1 MEHKAIPDHQKWMYD
16 ADPFLAQQEVKKRQ
30 AKAAEKREETTASN
44 SPTRDVR
51 KATSSNE
58 FSQSPEVRM
67 ATSLRELVE
76 DAIKEASY
84 SSIIR
89 TKKNMH

>member
-1 MEHKAIPDHQKWMYD
+1 MYE

-30 AKAAEKREETTASN
+30 AKATEKREEASTLG
-44 SPTRDVR
+44 SSTVDVR
-51 KATSSNE
+51 KSASSNE

-84 SSIIR
+84 SLFIR
-89 TKKNMH
+89 KKDTK

>member
-1 MEHKAIPDHQKWMYD
+1 MYE
-16 ADPFLAQQEVKKRQ
+16 ADPFFAQQQVKERQ
-30 AKAAEKREETTASN
+30 AKAAEKRETSN
-44 SPTRDVR
+44 SSSIDVR
-51 KATSSNE
+51 KAASSNE

-84 SSIIR
+84 FSFIQKQHPLSCDLG
-89 TKKNMH
+89 TVS

>member
-1 MEHKAIPDHQKWMYD
+1 MYE
-16 ADPFLAQQEVKKRQ
+16 ADPFLAHQEVKKRQ
-30 AKAAEKREETTASN
+30 AKATEKREDAARPATLS
-44 SPTRDVR
+44 SSIVDVR
-51 KATSSNE
+51 KSASSNQ

-84 SSIIR
+84 SLFTRNTSKD
-89 TKKNMH
+89 TKWCDLGTFP

>member
-1 MEHKAIPDHQKWMYD
+1 MYE

-30 AKAAEKREETTASN
+30 AKAAEKREEPAASN
-44 SPTRDVR
+44 LSTVDVR

-67 ATSLRELVE
+67 ATSLRDLVE

-84 SSIIR
+84 FSFI
-89 TKKNMH
+89 